1 MSGRTPTW
9 GSVGVIGLAGFTTGL
24 LVAAVLVAGRTPH
37 RPNEFTG
44 TAPVVATEAQP
55 VTVTVTGA
63 PPAPPTVTQRLTSP
77 PLTSTSYVE
86 VTVSPTE
93 TSTPTSATTTT
104 RGGSTDPR
112 AWRF

>member
-24 LVAAVLVAGRTPH
+24 LVAALLVAGRTPP

-44 TAPVVATEAQP
+44 TAPVVATEARP
-55 VTVTVTGA
+55 ATVTVTGA
-63 PPAPPTVTQRLTSP
+63 PPAPSTVIERLTSP

-93 TSTPTSATTTT
+93 TPTSTSATTTS
-104 RGGSTDPR
+104 RVFPSDF
-112 AWRF
+112 WRF